1 MIFKGS
7 FPLESGAPFLF
18 NEQAAKAKTAK
29 HAIRQAIIFFM
40 EILLTNTM
48 EIKMQAPGLIGE
60 LDTEGDQRGG
70 NREKRNGGKGKNGG
84 KKMGDG
90 NRSSIVRRDRDRRTD
105 GKRPEAQIDLFADRA
120 GIAAMAVVMGQFFC
134 NEKEG

>member
-7 FPLESGAPFLF
+7 FPLESGVPLLF

-48 EIKMQAPGLIGE
+48 EIKMKVLNLIGE
-60 LDTEGDQRGG
+60 LDTEGDQCGG
-70 NREKRNGGKGKNGG
+70 NGEKRNGRKGKDGG
-84 KKMGDG
+84 EKMG
-90 NRSSIVRRDRDRRTD
+90 
-105 GKRPEAQIDLFADRA
+105 E
-120 GIAAMAVVMGQFFC
+120 
-134 NEKEG
+134 